1 MIAMVHG
8 TIADKTKDSV
18 VLMTAGGIGYELLVS
33 LRTLS
38 DLPESGKSVTLYS
51 YLAIREDAVTLFGFI
66 NGEEKQLFLQLIG
79 VTGVGPKMALAA
91 LGALS
96 VTEIKMAL
104 MSGDIKTLSRIPG
117 VGKKT
122 AERIALELRGKVD
135 VIDFVPGGD
144 GGTVAPVSNDANMRE
159 AVQALMALGFNSAE
173 ATRALSGS
181 RAQSVEEMIVEALQN
196 LGGR

>member
-1 MIAMVHG
+1 
-8 TIADKTKDSV
+8 
-18 VLMTAGGIGYELLVS
+18 LMTAGGIGYELLVS